1 LKKCAF
7 AQSQIEYLGHIIS
20 SNGVAIDPSKTAA
33 MVNWHIPTSLTEVR
47 GFLGLTG
54 YYRKFVK
61 NYGVLAKPL
70 TQLLKHKI
78 FSWPLEADTTFQTL
92 KHAMCCVP
100 VLALLDFEV
109 PFEIETDACEMGVG
123 AMLSQNSH
131 PIAFFSKALSI
142 RNQQLPTYER
152 VFCCPNVCRQVEAQF
167 VEQPF
172 IIMTNHKSLCHL
184 QDQKLS
190 TDMQRKAM
198 SKLVGLQFKLQYKR
212 GIENSTADAL
222 SNVGQHFLGNCC
234 LCCHPCLDPRSVEF
248 LCC

>member
-1 LKKCAF
+1 LFLKLKKCAF

-142 RNQQLPTYER
+142 RNQQLPTYEKEFFVVLMSVDKWR
-152 VFCCPNVCRQVEAQF
+152 PNLLNNLLSSGLTISPCATFRTRNCLLICNEKQCP
-167 VEQPF
+167 
-172 IIMTNHKSLCHL
+172 SW
-184 QDQKLS
+184 
-190 TDMQRKAM
+190 
-198 SKLVGLQFKLQYKR
+198 LVY
-212 GIENSTADAL
+212 SL
-222 SNVGQHFLGNCC
+222 SNNTREALKTLLQMPYQMWDNIF
-234 LCCHPCLDPRSVEF
+234 
-248 LCC
+248 